1 MLDIRRCCSMMSL
14 VNHYGLETLR
24 PEFTQAPS
32 LEQSL
37 IRCDG
42 PFLTFDARIAREIVS
57 MTYKSAS
64 PDALC
69 LLPCSISTTQ
79 SGRKRLAC
87 AAACFASSMLLTM
100 TSDFVASGLPFLGS
114 KLERSEMKTAVLPA
128 PVGRDTPMREAPVAC
143 ASRHALRQIC

>member
-1 MLDIRRCCSMMSL
+1 MVCFVDYYR
-14 VNHYGLETLR
+14 LETLR
-24 PEFTQAPS
+24 REFAQAPR

-37 IRCDG
+37 VRCDS
-42 PFLTFDARIAREIVS
+42 PFFKLTFVMMFGSQEKTVS
-57 MTYKSAS
+57 PTHKSAS

-79 SGRKRLAC
+79 SGRRCLAC

-100 TSDFVASGLPFLGS
+100 TSDLFASGLSFLGP

-128 PVGRDTPMREAPVAC
+128 PVGSDTPMREAPAAC
-143 ASRHALRQIC
+143 ASRHALRQIS